1 MWLQSFRAR
10 TGYKAVRQFLVSKTA
25 PFRSRKRLPFGLENG
40 SLSVSKT
47 NLHVTTCANLNKMS
61 LSSTYRKHTHREHI
75 LSLPDTYIGS
85 IENSVEEHYIVEDDT
100 FIAKTLNFNP
110 GFYKLIDELL
120 VNAHDHVVRLRQN
133 KSETPVKTINISSD
147 GKTFTIRNDG
157 ESIDVEKHPEYGVYI
172 PQLIFGELLTST
184 NYDKDEKK
192 LVGGKN
198 GYGVKLVNIFSQKFE
213 LTIVDAKRGLKYNQA
228 FENNMSKIGTP
239 TVKPCKTKP
248 FVEIIW
254 TPDFQKFGW
263 TNSIPETL
271 LQVVKRRVYDL
282 AMTVGKDVKITW
294 NDEHIKFKDLSS
306 YASWYLPKDAS
317 IITDN
322 PQLHWN
328 IVLSDSP
335 TDKAFNVSFV
345 NGIWTRSGKHVDEIT
360 NQVVNYFVSHIET
373 KKKIKVKPALVRD
386 SLAVFIHCF
395 VENPAFSSQT
405 KEVLTSKTTCKLSD
419 DFLKKVVAKLNIV
432 EKVLEAQNI
441 KDAKDLKKTDGK
453 KTTKI
458 TGIPKLDDA
467 VLAGSNRSHECTLI
481 LTEGDSAKAMALS
494 GLSQEQRKLY
504 GVFPLRGKLLNVKD
518 MTSKKIEATE
528 EIANMKKIIG
538 LESGKK
544 YKDVKSL
551 RYGSILIMT
560 DQDYDGSHIR
570 GLLINMF
577 HELWHQLIEIPGF
590 ITYMATPIVKATK
603 ASKTLSF
610 YSQYEYEEWKKT
622 NANWRVKY
630 YKGLG
635 TSTRDEAK
643 EYFKSMNVVKYTYS
657 DDSDKS
663 IELAFNKSMADNRK
677 EWLKTYSRSDIVGSE
692 KELLYENFVN
702 KDLIHFSNYNL
713 ERSIPNVM
721 DGLKTSQRKI
731 LYSALKR
738 NLKSE
743 IRVAQFAGYVSEHS
757 GYHHGEASL
766 NDAIIGMAQDYV
778 GSNNLA
784 WLVPQ
789 GQFGTRLQGG
799 NDAASPRYIHTYLQ
813 PYISSLV
820 PADDLECL
828 KYRDDDGLPVEPEWY
843 APILPMLL
851 VNGARGIGTG
861 YSTYIPQCNPA
872 NLLLG
877 LQRWLK
883 KEVALTDINLEPWY
897 RGFTG
902 TIEKSGADY
911 TVKGNWTIEKDMMTI
926 TELPVETWTSDYKEW
941 LDKQL
946 TEGLIKDYS
955 DTSTDMTVSI
965 KVKLTGNAEHTKVLE
980 KSLTSKIKLTNM
992 HAFDSECVINKYE
1005 SLHEILDEFSIIRL
1019 DLYKKRREHC
1029 LAQMR
1034 ARLPFHENVVRF
1046 IEQQSQDTPLPDLRR
1061 KTREECDTLLEKQ
1074 KFVKISDTYDYLMD
1088 LPIKSI
1094 TVTNAR
1100 KHQADLESL
1109 RAKIAHLEKKTP
1121 ESLWLDDLETFSSI
1135 YSKKK

>member
-1 MWLQSFRAR
+1 MDL
-10 TGYKAVRQFLVSKTA
+10 LV
-25 PFRSRKRLPFGLENG
+25 G
-40 SLSVSKT
+40 S
-47 NLHVTTCANLNKMS
+47 CQDFNKMS
-61 LSSTYRKHTHREHI
+61 LSQTYRKHTHREHI
-75 LSLPDTYIGS
+75 LSLPDTYVGS
-85 IENSVEEHYIVEDDT
+85 IENSTEDHYVVEGDA
-100 FIAKTLNFNP
+100 FISKTLNFNP

-120 VNAHDHVVRLRQN
+120 VNAHDHVVRLREK
-133 KSETPVKTINISSD
+133 KSTNPVKNINISSD
-147 GKTFTIRNDG
+147 GRTFTIRNDG
-157 ESIDVEKHPEYGVYI
+157 ESIDVDKHPEYGVYI
-172 PQLIFGELLTST
+172 PQLIFSELLTST
-184 NYDKDEKK
+184 NYDEEEKK

-198 GYGVKLVNIFSQKFE
+198 GYGVKLVNIFSKKFE
-213 LTIVDAKRGLKYNQA
+213 LTIVDAKRELKYTQT
-228 FENNMSKIGTP
+228 FENNMSKIVEP
-239 TVKPCKTKP
+239 TIKTCKTKP
-248 FVEIIW
+248 YVEIVW
-254 TPDFQKFGW
+254 TPDFAKFGW
-263 TNSIPETL
+263 TDRIPEPL
-271 LQVVKRRVYDL
+271 LQVVQRRVYDL
-282 AMTVGKDVKITW
+282 AMTVGKDVRVTW
-294 NDEHIKFKDLSS
+294 CDTLIKFRDLTMYSN
-306 YASWYLPKDAS
+306 WYLPKNAT
-317 IITDN
+317 ILTDN
-322 PQLHWN
+322 PIDNWHIALA
-328 IVLSDSP
+328 DSP
-335 TDKAFNVSFV
+335 NERAFNVSFV

-360 NQVVNYFVSHIET
+360 NQVVSHIVSYIDT

-395 VENPAFSSQT
+395 VENPSFSSQT
-405 KEVLTSKTTCKLSD
+405 KEVLTSKVSCKLSD
-419 DFLKKVVAKLNIV
+419 DFLKKVTTKLGIV
-432 EKVLEAQNI
+432 DKVLEAQNV

-453 KTTKI
+453 KTSKL

-467 VLAGSNRSHECTLI
+467 ALAGTSRSHECVLI

-538 LESGKK
+538 LEAGKK

-590 ITYMATPIVKATK
+590 ITYMATPIVKATRG
-603 ASKTLSF
+603 AKTMSF

-643 EYFKSMNVVKYTYS
+643 DYFKSMNVVKYSYS
-657 DDSDKS
+657 EESDKS

-677 EWLKTYSRSDIVGSE
+677 DWLKTYSRSNIVRAE
-692 KELLYENFVN
+692 RELLYEDFIH

-731 LYSALKR
+731 LFSALKR
-738 NLKSE
+738 HLKSE

-820 PADDLECL
+820 PADDLDCL

-872 NLLLG
+872 NLLIG
-877 LQRWLK
+877 IQRWLK
-883 KEVALTDINLEPWY
+883 KEVKLEDINLEPWY

-902 TIEKSGADY
+902 SIEKTGDDY
-911 TVKGNWTIEKDMMTI
+911 TVKGKWTIDKDIMTI

-941 LDKQL
+941 LDKQM
-946 TEGLIKDYS
+946 TEGTIKDYT
-955 DTSTDMTVSI
+955 DTSTDMNVFI
-965 KVKLTGNAEHTKVLE
+965 KVKLTGTPEHLKIIE
-980 KSLTSKIKLTNM
+980 KSLASKIKLSNM
-992 HAFDSECVINKYE
+992 HAFNSDCVINKYD
-1005 SLHEILDEFSIIRL
+1005 SLHEILDEFSVIRL
-1019 DLYKKRREHC
+1019 ELYSKRRAHC
-1029 LAQMR
+1029 LAQMKE
-1034 ARLPFHENVVRF
+1034 RLPFHENIVRF
-1046 IEQQSQDTPLPDLRR
+1046 IEQQSLDSPVPDLRR
-1061 KTREECDTLLEKQ
+1061 KTREECDVLLEKE
-1074 KFVKISDTYDYLMD
+1074 KFTKIPDYDYLMD
-1088 LPIKSI
+1088 LPFKSI
-1094 TVTNAR
+1094 TLTNAR

-1109 RAKIAHLEKKTP
+1109 RERISALEKKTP
-1121 ESLWLDDLETFSSI
+1121 ELLWLDDLETFSGM